1 MKPPQIVIF
10 LVVGFILALI
20 WKSPSGSA
28 QFIGDVAGAIG
39 RFLERFANTVSTFVG
54 GLAD

>member
-28 QFIGDVAGAIG
+28 QFIGDVAGAVG

-54 GLAD
+54 GLAN

>member
-1 MKPPQIVIF
+1 MKPPVIIVLI
-10 LVVGFILALI
+10 VVGFILALI

-28 QFIGDVAGAIG
+28 EFITTVAGAVG
-39 RFLERFANTVSTFVG
+39 RFLQRVANTISSFFG

>member
-28 QFIGDVAGAIG
+28 EFIGDVAGAIG
-39 RFLERFANTVSTFVG
+39 RFLERFANTIATFVG